1 MKKLLSFLV
10 SVSVMAFTAMGQI
23 IDDPT
28 YDPLT
33 DDPTDLTE
41 DPLINAFPTQEAY
54 GDSGYLDYLQDAAEA
69 GDADA
74 MMELGMMYF
83 NGDSYDVK
91 QDTYEGLN
99 WFFKA
104 AQKGKIDAAAIIISL
119 ADKMEVAA
127 FLAGALYEY
136 GEEQDFAEAMR
147 WYQKSGDIA
156 DVAKLRLQG
165 KMYYLGQGTARNYN
179 KAFSLFQKASS
190 GSNASGD
197 AMHYL
202 SHCYRFGHG
211 TAQDLR
217 QADYWEKKAQEKGSD
232 EAVQYLEEFKR
243 SGKIR

>member
-10 SVSVMAFTAMGQI
+10 FVLAMAFTAMGQI

-54 GDSGYLDYLQDAAEA
+54 GDSGYLDYLQDVAEA

-74 MMELGMMYF
+74 MIELGMIYF

-91 QDTYEGLN
+91 QNIYEGLN

-104 AQKGKIDAAAIIISL
+104 AQKGKSDAAAIIISL
-119 ADKMEVAA
+119 ADEMEVAA

-156 DVAKLRLQG
+156 DVAKLRLRG
-165 KMYYLGQGTARNYN
+165 KMYYLGQGTARNYS

-197 AMHYL
+197 AMQYL
-202 SHCYRFGHG
+202 SQCYRYGHG
-211 TAQDLR
+211 TVKSLEK
-217 QADYWEKKAQEKGSD
+217 ADYWLKKAQETGSD
-232 EAVQYLEEFKR
+232 EAGQYLEEFKQK
-243 SGKIR
+243 GKIR